1 MTTQTMSKHGFC
13 DRSNKRNFGKGRK
26 NEPKVNIKK
35 CLGSHWMEDETLV
48 HARNYRTWNQASL
61 FGRTAPSRKRV
72 KGNRRRL
79 RKNARSSVVSAQSE
93 LKEEKKANKREIKK
107 MKKIHATNTRQMQKR
122 FLRTIHE
129 LWKQQAEQLRSLE
142 NSV

>member
-1 MTTQTMSKHGFC
+1 MSKHGFC
-13 DRSNKRNFGKGRK
+13 DRSNKSNFGKGRK

-79 RKNARSSVVSAQSE
+79 RKNTRSSVVSAQSE

>member
-26 NEPKVNIKK
+26 NEPKVNTKK

-79 RKNARSSVVSAQSE
+79 RKNTRSSVVSAQSE